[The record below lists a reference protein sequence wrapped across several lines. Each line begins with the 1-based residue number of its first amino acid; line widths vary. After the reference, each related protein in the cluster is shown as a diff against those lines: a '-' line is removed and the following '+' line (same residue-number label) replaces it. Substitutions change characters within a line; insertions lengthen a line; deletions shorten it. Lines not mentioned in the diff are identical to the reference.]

1 MKKFIALML
10 AIALVFALSTAAFAA
25 VTESGGSDSATV
37 YATYA
42 AGSAAQTVYS
52 VDIAWGSMEFT
63 YTGATEGAW
72 STTSHDYENAKE
84 AAWSCTEGANV
95 VTVTNHS
102 NAPISATL
110 DYTAND
116 GYAGIKGVFDQ
127 DTLSLKSAVGTSP
140 NEAPTATTTLTLT
153 GALDSA
159 TADKVTIG
167 TVKITITGAAS

>member
-1 MKKFIALML
+1 ML
-10 AIALVFALSTAAFAA
+10 AIALVFALSTTAFAA

-72 STTSHDYENAKE
+72 NTGDHTYTGGTS
-84 AAWSCTEGANV
+84 AAWSCENGVNV

-102 NAPISATL
+102 NVPISAAL
-110 DYTAND
+110 DYESKADFASIT
-116 GYAGIKGVFDQ
+116 GTFDKT
-127 DTLSLKSAVGTSP
+127 TLEIETAVGT
-140 NEAPTATTTLTLT
+140 T
-153 GALDSA
+153 
-159 TADKVTIG
+159 
-167 TVKITITGAAS
+167 